1 MTKYEFQELAVDK
14 FRQLKVGALFMKMGS
29 GKTKVA
35 VELANA
41 NADKVDRLLWV
52 CPFQVKDSTKA
63 ELFKWSPK
71 MPFNVIAYESISQGE
86 SGYQKAKDFIKGHRV
101 FLVLDES
108 IFIKNGRTKRWQ
120 RLKAI
125 RRQCPYC
132 IILNGTPVVRDEW
145 DLYWQMQMLDERII
159 PYNEWDFQVLFF
171 DQVRI
176 RPKGRRHGFI
186 KYEFSK
192 KNARALAKMIE
203 PYTFR
208 VDVDYG
214 IAVDDKTITVPPTG
228 TTLSEYHKLRT
239 EALQN
244 LSSVLQFMG
253 YLTQMLWQMAVD
265 DNRCDKTVELAKGRP
280 VIIYAVFKA
289 EVDKLIKKL
298 DGECYC
304 IRGGMSADD
313 RKRQLYQF
321 EKWQDRPLI
330 ISYGTGSYGLNL
342 QFANEVIFNSYD
354 WNYGR
359 LEQAKARVL
368 RIGQANKVK
377 LTFVEN
383 LDAKDAG
390 VPIQRMVRA
399 CVQNKTEMSEFVK
412 TELMNNRME
421 AWL

>member
-1 MTKYEFQELAVDK
+1 MTKFEFQELAVDK
-14 FRQLKVGALFMKMGS
+14 FRRLKVGALFMKMGS

-35 VELANA
+35 VDLANA
-41 NADKVDRLLWV
+41 NADKVDRLLWI

-63 ELFKWSPK
+63 ELFKWSPR
-71 MPFNVIAYESISQGE
+71 MPFNVVAYESISQGE
-86 SGYQKAKDFIKGHRV
+86 SGFKHAQDFVTKGKT

-108 IFIKNGRTKRWQ
+108 IFIKNGLTKRWQ
-120 RLKAI
+120 RIKQL
-125 RRQCPYC
+125 RRICPFC

-145 DLYWQMQMLDERII
+145 DIYWQMRMLDERII
-159 PYNEWDFQVLFF
+159 PYNEYDFQRLFF
-171 DQVRI
+171 DQVHI
-176 RPKGRRHGFI
+176 RPKGQRHGFTR
-186 KYEFSK
+186 YEFSK
-192 KNARALAKMIE
+192 KNASALAKMIE

-214 IAVDDKTITVPPTG
+214 IAVDDKVITVPPTMA
-228 TTLSEYHKLRT
+228 TLGEYASLKSS
-239 EALQN
+239 ALQ
-244 LSSVLQFMG
+244 SMTSIMQFMG
-253 YLTQMLWQMAVD
+253 YLTQMLWTMAVD
-265 DNRCDKTVELAKGRP
+265 DNRIAKTVELAKGRP
-280 VIIYAVFKA
+280 VIVYAVFKA
-289 EVDKLIKKL
+289 EVDKLRQQL
-298 DGECYC
+298 GESYC
-304 IRGGMSADD
+304 IRGGMTADE

-342 QFANEVIFNSYD
+342 QYCNRVIFNSYD

-368 RIGQANKVK
+368 RIGQSKQVK
-377 LTFVEN
+377 FTFVEN
-383 LDAKDAG
+383 ADDKGTGL
-390 VPIQRMVRA
+390 PIQRMVRS

>member
-1 MTKYEFQELAVDK
+1 MTKFEFQELAVDK
-14 FRQLKVGALFMKMGS
+14 FRRLKVGALFMKMGS

-35 VELANA
+35 VDLANA
-41 NADKVDRLLWV
+41 NADKVDRLLWI
-52 CPFQVKDSTKA
+52 CPYQVKDSTKA
-63 ELFKWSPK
+63 ELFKWSPR

-86 SGYQKAKDFIKGHRV
+86 SGFKQAQDFVTKDRT

-108 IFIKNGRTKRWQ
+108 IFIKNGLTKRWQ
-120 RLKAI
+120 RIKQL
-125 RRQCPYC
+125 RRICPFC

-145 DLYWQMQMLDERII
+145 DIYWQMRMLDERII
-159 PYNEWDFQVLFF
+159 PYNEWDFQRVFF
-171 DQVRI
+171 DQVHI
-176 RPKGRRHGFI
+176 RPKGQRHGFV

-192 KNARALAKMIE
+192 KNAQALAKMIK

-214 IAVDDKTITVPPTG
+214 IAVDDKVITVPPTMA
-228 TTLSEYHKLRT
+228 TLGEYASLKSS
-239 EALQN
+239 ALQ
-244 LSSVLQFMG
+244 SMTSIMQFMG
-253 YLTQMLWQMAVD
+253 YLTQMLWTMAVD
-265 DNRCDKTVELAKGRP
+265 DNRIAKTVELAKGRP
-280 VIIYAVFKA
+280 VIVYAVFKA
-289 EVDKLIKKL
+289 EVDKLRQQLGKS
-298 DGECYC
+298 YC
-304 IRGGMSADD
+304 IRGGMKAED

-368 RIGQANKVK
+368 RIGQNKQVK
-377 LTFVEN
+377 FTFVEN
-383 LDAKDAG
+383 TDDKGTGL
-390 VPIQRMVRA
+390 PIQRMVRS